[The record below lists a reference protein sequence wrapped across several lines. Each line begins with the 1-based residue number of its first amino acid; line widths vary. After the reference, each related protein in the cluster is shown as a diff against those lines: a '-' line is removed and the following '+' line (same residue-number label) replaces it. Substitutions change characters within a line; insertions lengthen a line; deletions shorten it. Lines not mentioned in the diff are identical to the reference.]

1 MKDYG
6 VDHDDDDDD
15 NNKNNASASSYV
27 WINPTRDAKIKERA
41 LEFFKVVE
49 KEGIWD
55 FVELGKRFAAGMD
68 ERGEF
73 AALEK
78 AQR

>member
-6 VDHDDDDDD
+6 VDHDDDD
-15 NNKNNASASSYV
+15 NASSYV

-41 LEFFKVVE
+41 LEFVKVVE